1 MPDVV
6 HLDQAD
12 AVGITYGPERA
23 DEVPGRYRPT
33 SASSEDDPQ
42 CDARRGPRLSGR
54 AVSKAGHAVSA
65 PEAFVSSTPVR
76 YVSEAFTLV
85 MSEPVVGVTEP
96 DHGDVSQHDASDR
109 LAR

>member
-1 MPDVV
+1 MPCGDRGV
-6 HLDQAD
+6 
-12 AVGITYGPERA
+12 
-23 DEVPGRYRPT
+23 EVIRK
-33 SASSEDDPQ
+33 
-42 CDARRGPRLSGR
+42 
-54 AVSKAGHAVSA
+54 AVSKVGHGVGA

-96 DHGDVSQHDASDR
+96 DHGDVSQHNAPDR